1 MQLQNSL
8 EELTELWRSF
18 FEDSRFHP
26 PRDDSGEEYL
36 TVNFGDHIEKLASQ
50 YPEKKRPL
58 MVTWDSLSD
67 FSPILSTNLKWNMT
81 KCLTAAKKAVKGF
94 ITPDHK
100 ERVQEEH
107 GIEVEIDVSPVGI
120 PDELYKK
127 EIRELRKEHL
137 YRLVKIRGI
146 IRKSLAVRPRM
157 EIAYFEC
164 NEGAHAKRMKQD
176 FFRLKDP
183 DKRCGAEGGMCKST
197 DYTLREEKSVF
208 VDSQKM
214 EIQEIPEGM
223 PRGTQPERLTIYA
236 EGSLAA
242 NVQPGDR
249 ASFIG
254 MIMPKKMY
262 HRGTQKKS
270 EFEIYLYVASIEDT
284 DSEQDE
290 IELNENEIAELR
302 EYAKKEDIDEIVARS
317 IAPSVFGLDWQ
328 KEGIAL
334 LMFGGV
340 PKERGDGT
348 RIRGDLNMLMMGDP
362 GIAKSQLLRSVAELS
377 PRGVM
382 TTGKST
388 SAAGLTATVVRDDFG
403 DGRWTLEA
411 GALVLASGGVACV
424 DEIDKMEA
432 EDRSAMHE
440 ALEQQTVTITK
451 AGINSTLQA
460 RCAVLAAANPKFGRI
475 NPMNPIAGQIDMP
488 ITLLSRFDIFFIM
501 RDVLDNE
508 KDERLAS
515 QILESHRRGDDEMN
529 IEGDEN
535 RMPQDLLKKY
545 IKYAKAMKPVLTE
558 EAVASLKDYY
568 TGLRNIYAQQQQQ
581 DGGESPL
588 PVTPRQLESLIR
600 MSEAYAKIE
609 WSSTVEERHAEKAVE
624 MMTRFLKETLQG
636 DMGYQY
642 SGMTTRERT
651 AAQKLTDNPMA
662 EIIRIVT
669 EADKHGG
676 IKEEELIE
684 RLIRTGA
691 MNRKK
696 AMECVKKLRDD
707 GLLILGNDYKLISG
721 KRG

>member
-81 KCLTAAKKAVKGF
+81 KCLNAAKKAVKGF

-107 GIEVEIDVSPVGI
+107 GIEIELDVAPVGV

-164 NEGAHAKRMKQD
+164 NEGAHAKRLKQD

-183 DKRCGAEGGMCKST
+183 DKRCGAEGGMCKSI

-214 EIQEIPEGM
+214 EIQEIPEGL
-223 PRGTQPERLTIYA
+223 PRGSQPERLTIYA

-270 EFEIYLYVASIEDT
+270 EFEIYLYVAGIEET
-284 DSEQDE
+284 DSEQEEVEINDE
-290 IELNENEIAELR
+290 ELAELR
-302 EYAKKEDIDEIVARS
+302 QYAEREDVDKMIARS
-317 IAPSVFGLDWQ
+317 IAPSVFGLDSQ

-340 PKERGDGT
+340 PKEMEDGT

-424 DEIDKMEA
+424 DEIDKMDTD
-432 EDRSAMHE
+432 DRSAMHE

-460 RCAVLAAANPKFGRI
+460 RCAVLAAANPRLGRI
-475 NPMNPIAGQIDMP
+475 DTNMSIAGQIDMP
-488 ITLLSRFDIFFIM
+488 VTLLSRFDIFFIM
-501 RDVLDNE
+501 RDVLDNK
-508 KDERLAS
+508 KDEKLAS
-515 QILESHRRGDDEMN
+515 RILESHRRGESIETDNDDDR
-529 IEGDEN
+529 IPLDT
-535 RMPQDLLKKY
+535 LKKY
-545 IKYAKAMKPVLTE
+545 IKYAKKLRPVLTDDAME
-558 EAVASLKDYY
+558 IIKDFY
-568 TGLRNIYAQQQQQ
+568 TGMRRAYGREQEQMGMDSA
-581 DGGESPL
+581 L

-600 MSEAYAKIE
+600 MSEAYAKME
-609 WSSTVEERHAEKAVE
+609 WSPTVELRHAEKAVDI
-624 MMTRFLKETLQG
+624 MDQFIDVTLQG
-636 DMGYQY
+636 DMGGQTL
-642 SGMTTRERT
+642 GMNKNERLR
-651 AAQKLTDNPMA
+651 KRRMGENPVA
-662 EIIRIVT
+662 EIRKIVKDA
-669 EADKHGG
+669 ESDGG
-676 IKEEELIE
+676 IKEEQLIDK
-684 RLIRTGA
+684 LIRDGNFT
-691 MNRKK
+691 RQK
-696 AMECVKKLRDD
+696 AEGIIRQMRDD
-707 GLLILGNDYKLISG
+707 GLLILGNDYKLITG
-721 KRG
+721 DRN

>member
-1 MQLQNSL
+1 MQLQNSI

-26 PRDDSGEEYL
+26 PRDDTGEEYL
-36 TVNFGDHIEKLASQ
+36 TANFGDHIEKLASE

-67 FSPILSTNLKWNMT
+67 FSPILSTNLKWNMK
-81 KCLTAAKKAVKGF
+81 KCLTAAKKAVNGF

-107 GIEVEIDVSPVGI
+107 GIEIELDVAPVGV

-183 DKRCGAEGGMCKST
+183 DNRCGAEGGMCKST
-197 DYTLREEKSVF
+197 EYTLREEKSVF

-214 EIQEIPEGM
+214 EIQEIPEEL
-223 PRGTQPERLTIYA
+223 PRGSQPERLTIYA
-236 EGSLAA
+236 EGSLSA

-254 MIMPKKMY
+254 MILPKKMY

-270 EFEIYLYVASIEDT
+270 EFEIYLYVAGIEEA

-290 IELNENEIAELR
+290 IELNDEEMTELR
-302 EYAKKEDIDEIVARS
+302 MYSERKDIDKMIARS
-317 IAPSVFGLDWQ
+317 IAPSVFGLDAQ

-340 PKERGDGT
+340 PMEKEDGT

-377 PRGVM
+377 PRGVLA
-382 TTGKST
+382 TGKST
-388 SAAGLTATVVRDDFG
+388 SAAGLTATVVRDEFG

-424 DEIDKMEA
+424 DEIDKMDKD
-432 EDRSAMHE
+432 DRSAMHE

-460 RCAVLAAANPKFGRI
+460 RCSVLAAANPKYGRI
-475 NPMNPIAGQIDMP
+475 NTDVSISSQVDMP
-488 ITLLSRFDIFFIM
+488 VTLLSRFDIFFIM
-501 RDVLDNE
+501 RDIIDDK
-508 KDERLAS
+508 KDERLTTS
-515 QILESHRRGDDEMN
+515 ILESHRKGEESETD
-529 IEGDEN
+529 DEN
-535 RMPQDLLKKY
+535 RIPIEILKKY
-545 IKYAKAMKPVLTE
+545 IQYAKKLKPVLTDSAIE
-558 EAVASLKDYY
+558 IIKEYY
-568 TGLRNIYAQQQQQ
+568 TGLRRSYGKEQEEMGIDSA
-581 DGGESPL
+581 L

-600 MSEAYAKIE
+600 MSEAYAKME
-609 WSSTVEERHAEKAVE
+609 WSATVEAHHAHKAVDI
-624 MMTRFLKETLQG
+624 MDQFIDVTLQG
-636 DMGYQY
+636 DMGGQTL
-642 SGMTTRERT
+642 GMNKNERI
-651 AAQKLTDNPMA
+651 QKRRMGEHPEA
-662 EIIRIVT
+662 EITRIVK
-669 EADKHGG
+669 ESESDGG
-676 IKEEELIE
+676 IKEEKLIE
-684 RLIRTGA
+684 ILIREGTFS
-691 MNRKK
+691 RPK
-696 AMECVKKLRDD
+696 AEGLVKKMRDD
-707 GLLILGNDYKLISG
+707 GFLILGNDYKLISG
-721 KRG
+721 KRD

>member
-1 MQLQNSL
+1 MQLQNSV

-36 TVNFGDHIEKLASQ
+36 TVNFGDHIEKLASE
-50 YPEKKRPL
+50 YPEKKKPL

-67 FSPILSTNLKWNMT
+67 FSPILSTNLKWNMK

-107 GIEVEIDVSPVGI
+107 GIEIELDVAPVGV

-164 NEGAHAKRMKQD
+164 NEGAHAKRLKQD

-214 EIQEIPEGM
+214 EIQEIPEGL
-223 PRGTQPERLTIYA
+223 PRGSQPERLTIYA

-270 EFEIYLYVASIEDT
+270 EFEIYLYVAGIEET
-284 DSEQDE
+284 DSEQEE
-290 IELNENEIAELR
+290 IELSDEEMIELR
-302 EYAKKEDIDEIVARS
+302 EYSERENIDRLIAKS
-317 IAPSVFGLDWQ
+317 IAPSVFGLDAQ

-340 PKERGDGT
+340 PKEMGDGT

-362 GIAKSQLLRSVAELS
+362 GIAKSQLLRSVADLS

-382 TTGKST
+382 ATGKST

-424 DEIDKMEA
+424 DEIDKMDTD
-432 EDRSAMHE
+432 DRSAMHE

-460 RCAVLAAANPKFGRI
+460 RCAVLAAANPKLGRI
-475 NPMNPIAGQIDMP
+475 NVDMSIAGQIDMP
-488 ITLLSRFDIFFIM
+488 VTLLSRFDIFFIM
-501 RDVLDNE
+501 RDVLDDK
-508 KDERLAS
+508 KDEKLAS
-515 QILESHRRGDDEMN
+515 RILESHRRGEAQSEVDDADS
-529 IEGDEN
+529 IPRDT
-535 RMPQDLLKKY
+535 LKKY
-545 IKYAKAMKPVLTE
+545 IKYAKKLRPVLTE
-558 EAVASLKDYY
+558 DAMEIIKDFY
-568 TGLRNIYAQQQQQ
+568 TGLRRSYGKEQEELGMDSA
-581 DGGESPL
+581 L

-600 MSEAYAKIE
+600 MSEAYAKME
-609 WSSTVEERHAEKAVE
+609 WSATVEAQHAEKAVDI
-624 MMTRFLKETLQG
+624 MDQFIDVTLQG
-636 DMGYQY
+636 DMGGQTL
-642 SGMTTRERT
+642 GLNKNERI
-651 AAQKLTDNPMA
+651 QKRRMSDNPMA
-662 EIIRIVT
+662 EITKIVR
-669 EADKHGG
+669 ESEPDG
-676 IKEEELIE
+676 IKEEQLIE
-684 RLIRTGA
+684 KLIRTGDFT
-691 MNRKK
+691 RQK
-696 AMECVKKLRDD
+696 AEGIIKQMHDD
-707 GLLILGNDYKLISG
+707 GLLILGNDYKLITG
-721 KRG
+721 RQD

>member
-1 MQLQNSL
+1 MQLQNSV

-36 TVNFGDHIEKLASQ
+36 TVNFGDHIEKLASE
-50 YPEKKRPL
+50 YPEKKKPL

-67 FSPILSTNLKWNMT
+67 FSPILSTNLKWNMK

-107 GIEVEIDVSPVGI
+107 GIEIELDVAPVGV

-164 NEGAHAKRMKQD
+164 NEGAHAKRLKQD

-214 EIQEIPEGM
+214 EIQEIPEGL
-223 PRGTQPERLTIYA
+223 PRGSQPERLTIYA

-270 EFEIYLYVASIEDT
+270 EFEIYLYVAGIEET
-284 DSEQDE
+284 DSEQEE
-290 IELNENEIAELR
+290 IELSDEEMNELR
-302 EYAKKEDIDEIVARS
+302 EYSERENIDKLIAGS
-317 IAPSVFGLDWQ
+317 IAPSVFGLDAQ

-340 PKERGDGT
+340 PKEMGDGT

-382 TTGKST
+382 ATGKST

-424 DEIDKMEA
+424 DEIDKMDTD
-432 EDRSAMHE
+432 DRSAMHE

-460 RCAVLAAANPKFGRI
+460 RCAVLAAANPRLGRI
-475 NPMNPIAGQIDMP
+475 DTNVSIASQVDMP
-488 ITLLSRFDIFFIM
+488 VTLLSRFDIFFIM
-501 RDVLDNE
+501 RDVLDNK
-508 KDERLAS
+508 KDEKLAS
-515 QILESHRRGDDEMN
+515 RILESHRRGEAQSEEN
-529 IEGDEN
+529 DEN
-535 RMPQDLLKKY
+535 RIPRDTLKKY
-545 IKYAKAMKPVLTE
+545 IKYAKKLRPVLTD
-558 EAVASLKDYY
+558 EAMETIKDFY
-568 TGLRNIYAQQQQQ
+568 TGLRRSYGKEQEKLGMDSA
-581 DGGESPL
+581 L

-600 MSEAYAKIE
+600 MSEAYAKME
-609 WSSTVEERHAEKAVE
+609 WSATVEAKHAEKAVDI
-624 MMTRFLKETLQG
+624 MDQFIDVTLQG
-636 DMGYQY
+636 DMGGQTV
-642 SGMTTRERT
+642 GINQNERI
-651 AAQKLTDNPMA
+651 QKRRMSDNPIA
-662 EIIRIVT
+662 EIMKIVR
-669 EADKHGG
+669 ESEPGG
-676 IKEEELIE
+676 IKEEQLIE
-684 RLIRTGA
+684 KLIRDGNFT
-691 MNRKK
+691 RQK
-696 AMECVKKLRDD
+696 AEGIIKQMHDD
-707 GLLILGNDYKLISG
+707 GLLILGNDYKLITG
-721 KRG
+721 RQD